1 MSAATEL
8 SIVTTVY
15 RSADTI
21 EEFVRRSV
29 EAADKIT
36 SSFEIVIVDDGS
48 PDDSL
53 AIAIRLA
60 RGDPRI
66 KVVEL
71 SRNFGHHR
79 ALMTG
84 MAQASGQYC
93 FLIDSDLEEPPE
105 LIGEFWQRRV
115 ETGMDVIYG
124 YQSERGGDLTR
135 RVSGEVAYWIF
146 RLLTAHE
153 IPRNHITVRLM
164 VRSYVDALLMHK
176 EQMTAIG
183 GLWVITGFR
192 QQGIPVAK
200 GTRGRSTYS
209 FRKRWMVLIDS
220 IASFSETP
228 LIGIFYLGMLVSFL
242 SFAAFVVL
250 LLMHFL
256 GISRL
261 AGWVSVML
269 SIWLVGGILIFCV
282 GIIGIYISKIFIETK
297 NRPYTIIRLIHGLRT
312 PPERVA
318 LTKD

>member
-1 MSAATEL
+1 
-8 SIVTTVY
+8 VTTVY
-15 RSADTI
+15 SSAETI
-21 EEFVRRSV
+21 EQFVRRSV
-29 EAADKIT
+29 AATEKIT

-60 RGDPRI
+60 HSDPRI

-84 MAQASGQYC
+84 LAQASGQYC

-105 LIGEFWQRRV
+105 LIREFWQRRAD
-115 ETGMDVIYG
+115 TGMDVIYG
-124 YQSERGGDLTR
+124 YQAEREGDLKR
-135 RVSGEVAYWIF
+135 RVSGEIAYWLF
-146 RLLTAHE
+146 RMLTACD

-164 VRSYVDALLMHK
+164 VRPYVDALLMHK

-192 QQGIPVAK
+192 QEGIPVAK
-200 GTRGRSTYS
+200 GVRGRSTYN
-209 FRKRWMVLIDS
+209 FRKRWMLLIES
-220 IASFSETP
+220 ITSFSETP

-242 SFAAFVVL
+242 SLTALIAL

-261 AGWVSVML
+261 AGWASVMV
-269 SIWLVGGILIFCV
+269 SIWLIGGVLIFCV
-282 GIIGIYISKIFIETK
+282 GIIGIYVSKIFIETK
-297 NRPYTIIRLIHGLRT
+297 NRPYTIIRLIHGI
-312 PPERVA
+312 PAAPERRPLA
-318 LTKD
+318 ED